1 MSGRREQVRLKAVI
15 DINILIRRL
24 SKIILNINYFSAALK
39 SDSHASTGRITESTH
54 RMSTRS
60 RKSYHAQ
67 SSHEE
72 QHLSRS
78 RLHKQHEDQSST
90 SNSSS
95 LYSSLHAIFSTV
107 CSLFCK
113 IYFILSECVL
123 ILTCHC

>member
-1 MSGRREQVRLKAVI
+1 MNAKMRAKVRHKYVT
-15 DINILIRRL
+15 DIIILIRRQ
-24 SKIILNINYFSAALK
+24 SKIILNVNYFSAGLR

-78 RLHKQHEDQSST
+78 RLHKQHEDSPAPLKAAHSYHHYLPYLLLFAVFYVRSILYCQSV
-90 SNSSS
+90 
-95 LYSSLHAIFSTV
+95 Y
-107 CSLFCK
+107 
-113 IYFILSECVL
+113 
-123 ILTCHC
+123 